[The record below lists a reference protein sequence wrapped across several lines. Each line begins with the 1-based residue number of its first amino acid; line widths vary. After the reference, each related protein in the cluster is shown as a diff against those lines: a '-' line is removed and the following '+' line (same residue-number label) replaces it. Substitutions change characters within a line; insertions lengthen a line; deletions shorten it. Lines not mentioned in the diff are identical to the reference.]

1 MCVSVCAGVKGTFC
15 HVLLVF
21 GWARGSVRVYLSLD
35 LYSLCLSLAV
45 CRPYLCMSTHGSWFC
60 ACVSLPPLVPTPI
73 IIYIAN
79 YFLQRTLLFT
89 FLSLSVCTQC
99 VNSHVHTRARKKR
112 EKKTFSWSQLDL
124 SQPGLGTDLYIFA
137 GHLSIVTPSCSSFK
151 APEQVRQQGL
161 GFS

>member
-60 ACVSLPPLVPTPI
+60 ACVSLPPLVSTPI

-99 VNSHVHTRARKKR
+99 VNTHVHTRARKK
-112 EKKTFSWSQLDL
+112 EKKKPSHGPNWTYPSQDWEQTCIYSPATCQL
-124 SQPGLGTDLYIFA
+124 SPPHVRA
-137 GHLSIVTPSCSSFK
+137 SRHLNK
-151 APEQVRQQGL
+151 
-161 GFS
+161 